1 MVDAVDE
8 SADPG
13 SLLRELLVPLAHS
26 GARVAVAGLRR
37 RVRLQPS
44 EAVWVDLDQP
54 PFRDEQALVEYV
66 RRRLAGGGVYP
77 DEDEARLVAA
87 AVGQAAD
94 GLFLVAEVVAR
105 TLARSPVDTS
115 VPGWEAR
122 LPRDAT
128 EAFAEYLERFDDQR
142 RRVLALLHPL
152 ALARGDGLDLDP
164 GTLWLTAADALRP
177 RDLAPFV
184 QDDLYRA
191 RRQADDYLL
200 ATGEGES
207 VRLFHEALAE
217 AVRVLAARERLEQQG
232 VEETAQSVG
241 AEIER
246 AALKFLDS
254 MLALLPAADAPAAAY
269 QHLAPYLFEQLP
281 AHLADAGRAAE
292 LLQRPGF
299 LLVAEQEQLR
309 QALVR
314 AAGMM
319 PAELEPA
326 RIAAVHALARPAE
339 HTTIRAAALC
349 AALRRQ
355 RHLSLAARVGSALTG
370 DSDGETLPPI

>member
-1 MVDAVDE
+1 MGQHWEPRSRGVATVGERGFFFSGREVAYERVRGHLVEGSGLLVVTGSRGSGKSASLARALVLGCRRYLTLLGDLGEEAVAGYALPGRAVDAAVLARGKPVAAVAGEIGEQLGLGRIAADELVSTLLRDEISPAVVVDAVDE

-44 EAVWVDLDQP
+44 EAGRVVVDQP

-164 GTLWLTAADALRP
+164 GTLWLTAANALRW
-177 RDLAPFV
+177 RDLALFER
-184 QDDLYRA
+184 DDLYRA
-191 RRQADDYLL
+191 RQQADDYLL
-200 ATGEGES
+200 ATGEGDD
-207 VRLFHEALAE
+207 
-217 AVRVLAARERLEQQG
+217 G
-232 VEETAQSVG
+232 
-241 AEIER
+241 
-246 AALKFLDS
+246 
-254 MLALLPAADAPAAAY
+254 
-269 QHLAPYLFEQLP
+269 
-281 AHLADAGRAAE
+281 
-292 LLQRPGF
+292 
-299 LLVAEQEQLR
+299 
-309 QALVR
+309 
-314 AAGMM
+314 
-319 PAELEPA
+319 
-326 RIAAVHALARPAE
+326 AAVP
-339 HTTIRAAALC
+339 
-349 AALRRQ
+349 
-355 RHLSLAARVGSALTG
+355 
-370 DSDGETLPPI
+370 